1 MLEETVRSQ
10 KLPENFTDE
19 VISEAMK
26 RGQRYLQEKQWEQA
40 KKEFQRAADIQE
52 DYAPAYKGIG
62 LAARGTV
69 LEQLKAERTPIDK
82 NLLEEA
88 YQELSRAYRLG
99 VRDWDTVSTLGKLY
113 GQFGRDAEQTQL
125 FLDFSKT
132 ASNPVEAFKAGVEA
146 IQSMGIG
153 QEQYQKAV
161 EHHRKLIA
169 QFAEKA
175 SAKEQLESF

>member
-1 MLEETVRSQ
+1 
-10 KLPENFTDE
+10 
-19 VISEAMK
+19 
-26 RGQRYLQEKQWEQA
+26 
-40 KKEFQRAADIQE
+40 
-52 DYAPAYKGIG
+52 